1 MAGWDGSEIIFCA
14 FVMVRVWYRVS
25 SDGSGVPMI
34 FDAFFIMRC
43 SLLREWVARLPY
55 QTVIEEVRML

>member
-1 MAGWDGSEIIFCA
+1 
-14 FVMVRVWYRVS
+14 MVRVWYRVS